1 MKGSAMVIEIM
12 KTNEC
17 QSLPMALKTKIY
29 SFSYVLIIDILT
41 GPEVRLLILWFI
53 LILWFDL

>member
-41 GPEVRLLILWFI
+41 GPEVRLLIL
-53 LILWFDL
+53 